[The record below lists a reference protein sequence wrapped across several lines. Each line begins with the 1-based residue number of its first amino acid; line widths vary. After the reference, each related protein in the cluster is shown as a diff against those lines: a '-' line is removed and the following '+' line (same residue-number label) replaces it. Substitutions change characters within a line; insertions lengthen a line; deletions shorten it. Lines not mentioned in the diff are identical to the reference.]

1 MIAVPLL
8 LWKWALERARKGMY
22 YLYYLFIAGLVIVCD
37 QLTKIWIVQNFQM
50 YEAREIIPSFFN
62 LVYVVNTGAAFSMF
76 ADVDSPWRHYFF
88 VGIAFVACIGLT
100 YMVSTVRRENPLFMV
115 SLACIAGGAIGNLI
129 DRLYYG
135 HVVDFLDVYFGS
147 YHWPAFNVADSAICV
162 GAVLY
167 VVLSFFQARAERK
180 KA

>member
-1 MIAVPLL
+1 
-8 LWKWALERARKGMY
+8 MY
-22 YLYYLFIAGLVIVCD
+22 YLCYFFIAGLVILAD

-88 VGIAFVACIGLT
+88 VGVASLASICLT
-100 YMVSTVRRENPLFMV
+100 YMASTVRRENRLFMV

-135 HVVDFLDVYFGS
+135 HVVDFLDFDFGF

-167 VVLSFFQARAERK
+167 VVLSFFQAKDENK

>member
-1 MIAVPLL
+1 
-8 LWKWALERARKGMY
+8 MY
-22 YLYYLFIAGLVIVCD
+22 YLSYFFIAALVILGD
-37 QLTKIWIVQNFQM
+37 QLAKIWIVENFRM

-88 VGIAFVACIGLT
+88 VGVATFACVGLT
-100 YMVSTVRRENPLFMV
+100 YMTYTMRKERFLFMV
-115 SLACIAGGAIGNLI
+115 SLALIAGGAIGNLI

-135 HVVDFLDVYFGS
+135 HVVDFLDVYYGS
-147 YHWPAFNVADSAICV
+147 YHWPAFNIADSAICI

-167 VVLSFFQARAERK
+167 IVLSFFQAQEEKKK

>member
-1 MIAVPLL
+1 
-8 LWKWALERARKGMY
+8 MY
-22 YLYYLFIAGLVIVCD
+22 YLCYFFIVALVILGD
-37 QLTKIWIVQNFQM
+37 QLAKIWIVNTFQM

-88 VGIAFVACIGLT
+88 VGVACIACMTLT
-100 YMVSTVRRENPLFMV
+100 YMVFSLRRDHFLFMV
-115 SLACIAGGAIGNLI
+115 SLALIAGGAIGNLI

-135 HVVDFLDVYFGS
+135 HVVDFLDVYFGA
-147 YHWPAFNVADSAICV
+147 YHWPAFNIADSAICI

-167 VVLSFFQARAERK
+167 MVLSFFQVK
-180 KA
+180 KEKKKM